1 MIGAEL
7 AEIDFCTNFNTFVR
21 FLRCSGFWRSNA
33 AFSQPSYLNHLK
45 PSQACYIVVK
55 TKGLR
60 SIKFFLRDLYFDFS
74 PNFHHMELLLVSP
87 ITQNLNIM
95 KTVDTSANKQTDY
108 IIPPVGA
115 RISV

>member
-1 MIGAEL
+1 
-7 AEIDFCTNFNTFVR
+7 
-21 FLRCSGFWRSNA
+21 
-33 AFSQPSYLNHLK
+33 
-45 PSQACYIVVK
+45 
-55 TKGLR
+55 
-60 SIKFFLRDLYFDFS
+60 
-74 PNFHHMELLLVSP
+74 MELLLVSP